1 MFPEHREERSDTV
14 ILRNCVHV
22 CVCICIAGAHE
33 GQGHWISLELEFKVI
48 VNPYG
53 F

>member
-14 ILRNCVHV
+14 ILMNCVHV
-22 CVCICIAGAHE
+22 CVYAGAHE
-33 GQGHWISLELEFKVI
+33 GQGHWVSLELEFKVV
-48 VNPYG
+48 VNLYE